1 MWTYK
6 IIYGTPL
13 DVVDFLN
20 TNNIENPQIVHND
33 YAYIIYYKQ

>member
-6 IIYGTPL
+6 IIYGTSL

-20 TNNIENPQIVHND
+20 INNIENPQIVTIKNS
-33 YAYIIYYKQ
+33 YIIYYKQ

>member
-6 IIYGTPL
+6 IIYGTSL

-20 TNNIENPQIVHND
+20 TNNIENPQIVVINTH
-33 YAYIIYYKQ
+33 YVIYYKQ